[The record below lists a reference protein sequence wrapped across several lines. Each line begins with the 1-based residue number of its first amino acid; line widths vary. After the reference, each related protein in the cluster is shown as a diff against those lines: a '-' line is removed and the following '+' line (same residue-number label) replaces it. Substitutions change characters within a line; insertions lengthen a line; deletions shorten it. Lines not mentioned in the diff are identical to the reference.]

1 MPLPEYPLKVENL
14 LCQELEGLDEVV
26 YVQPEDGATFSLNPT
41 AAAILDLCDGSR
53 TPDDLAAILHD
64 TLGVTMETARADVA
78 AILAEFVDYGLI
90 YMADDD
96 TEE

>member
-1 MPLPEYPLKVENL
+1 MSLPEHPLKVDNL
-14 LCQELEGLDEVV
+14 LCQELEGLDEVI

-53 TPDDLAAILHD
+53 TPDDLAAILHE
-64 TLGVTMETARADVA
+64 TLGVDMETARTDVT
-78 AILAEFVDYGLI
+78 AILTEFVDYGLI

-96 TEE
+96 AGT